1 MGSERRSVEKER
13 GRIQRGHIQ
22 IISLILCPSTPF
34 FQGITVKLWEGIKF
48 FLMKG
53 WQLLSCKEQLTC
65 FSLIAFSYSA
75 CTISN
80 SSCLAPSSSW
90 AFCRSSIAVV
100 RRFSWIAK
108 LAYEAYKYKSVFVQS
123 TSQNICYNVVWRVL
137 LYYISKSNCS
147 VDFIIH

>member
-1 MGSERRSVEKER
+1 MHSV
-13 GRIQRGHIQ
+13 
-22 IISLILCPSTPF
+22 
-34 FQGITVKLWEGIKF
+34 
-48 FLMKG
+48 FLKVR
-53 WQLLSCKEQLTC
+53 WQLLFCKEQFTC

-80 SSCLAPSSSW
+80 SSCLAPNSSS

-108 LAYEAYKYKSVFVQS
+108 LAYEAYKYKSGFIHTTTSQS
-123 TSQNICYNVVWRVL
+123 TCYNVAQRVL

-147 VDFIIH
+147 VKISSLIKTFYLNLTTN